1 MEKTS
6 TLHRSPLSPTRWGPE
21 AFPLGPTILAALG
34 FIVMLFLGDGLGLAI
49 THANPRAVLSAPL
62 SPVLVELQLIA
73 YVPIVLYGLLVVPL
87 VARRSLRELGLRSPR
102 GSDVAAG
109 IIGAVVMFG
118 VVSLVALIQSLF
130 VGEHEQSVVKLFE
143 RARSE
148 PALVWFAVITV
159 IIAPFVEEFVFR
171 GFLFNALLRRMP
183 FLAAALLSGLIFAAS
198 HADPYALIPLA
209 FGGAVLATVYY
220 RTGCLFAS
228 MITHGLFNG
237 TSLLL
242 ILMKDRLHI

>member
-1 MEKTS
+1 
-6 TLHRSPLSPTRWGPE
+6 
-21 AFPLGPTILAALG
+21 
-34 FIVMLFLGDGLGLAI
+34 MLFLGDGLGLAI

-148 PALVWFAVITV
+148 PALV
-159 IIAPFVEEFVFR
+159 EEFVFR